1 MKKYVFLI
9 LLTAFTYLNA
19 SMENDYLIWDSRK
32 KDGYIQQK
40 KASVVFSAKI
50 LKVEIV
56 KDSKS
61 HPPLVNVFIKIK
73 PIQIYRKPKTL
84 RMPRILKFSY
94 VKVDYSTGWVG
105 PASSSKNTP
114 LIPKERRF
122 YTFYLN
128 DDLEFTAAK
137 YSIEFNKYV
146 HEANKKHNR

>member
-1 MKKYVFLI
+1 MKRYVFLI

-50 LKVEIV
+50 LKVDLI
-56 KDSKS
+56 KDSEN
-61 HPPLVNVFIKIK
+61 HPPLVHVFIKIK
-73 PIQIYRKPKTL
+73 PVDIYRKPKRL
-84 RMPRILKFSY
+84 KMPRILRFSY
-94 VKVDYSTGWVG
+94 VKIDYSTGWVG

-114 LIPKERRF
+114 TIPKEGRF

-128 DDLEFTAAK
+128 DDLKFSAAA
-137 YSIEFNKYV
+137 YSIEFNKNV
-146 HEANKKHNR
+146 DKANKR